1 MRSRFGTVR
10 ERRGLPYRLRIFQLT
25 QAQPNYRLSLSL
37 GGNWQPILATEGR
50 RSQGGHTPGKSC
62 SLDAI

>member
-10 ERRGLPYRLRIFQLT
+10 ERQGVPYRQRIFQLT
-25 QAQPNYRLSLSL
+25 QAKPNYRLSLSL
-37 GGNWQPILATEGR
+37 EGNWQSILATEGR
-50 RSQGGHTPGKSC
+50 HSQGGHTPGKCC